1 MATTAITTAGKY
13 RMFKTGWKNYANKI
27 KLYTDLGTL
36 VDTQTVT
43 FAYNSTNKTI
53 EPTANVVFDVSSGT
67 SNVSYV
73 ELIYNDTLTDT
84 VLYTKELPAL
94 YDFPTAGT
102 LTIDNWAIG
111 ITSSDVT
118 DEGKSVLLQSGWES
132 LIDEARLLTG
142 TIETVDTKTVSFS
155 ANAGTGALNAN
166 ATIVFDVPAGT
177 SNISKIVIGDWR
189 DDPDGAGPIVAV
201 FYSFYTKSFSTTYSF
216 TNAGTL
222 SVSGFTISLF

>member
-43 FAYNSTNKTI
+43 FSYNSTNKTI
-53 EPTANVVFDVSSGT
+53 EPTADVVFDVSSGT
-67 SNVSYV
+67 NDVSYV
-73 ELIYNDTLTDT
+73 ELIYDDTSTDT

-118 DEGKSVLLQSGWES
+118 DNGKSALLQLGWENRINRAI
-132 LIDEARLLTG
+132 LYT
-142 TIETVDTKTVSFS
+142 TTNTQVDVNTVSFT
-155 ANAGTGALNAN
+155 ANAGTGALNAS
-166 ATIVFDVPAGT
+166 ATIVFDVSAGT
-177 SNISKIVIGDWR
+177 SNVSKVTLGYTPETIISE
-189 DDPDGAGPIVAV
+189 
-201 FYSFYTKSFSTTYSF
+201 YYTKAFSTTYSF

>member
-43 FAYNSTNKTI
+43 FSYNSTNKTI
-53 EPTANVVFDVSSGT
+53 EPTADVVFDVSSGT
-67 SNVSYV
+67 NDVSYV
-73 ELIYNDTLTDT
+73 ELIYDDTSTDT

-118 DEGKSVLLQSGWES
+118 DTGKSNLLQNGWES
-132 LIDEARLLTG
+132 KLIEADLLTSSDVV
-142 TIETVDTKTVSFS
+142 VDTNVVSFT
-155 ANAGTGALNAN
+155 ANAGTGALNAS
-166 ATIVFDVPAGT
+166 ATIVFDVSAGT
-177 SNISKIVIGDWR
+177 SNVAKIQVGDN
-189 DDPDGAGPIVAV
+189 PSLFIA
-201 FYSFYTKSFSTTYSF
+201 YYTKSFSTTYSF